1 MSETQLTKIYDGRG
15 NVLSEFHPLYND
27 VKRDIMFGAGGYNP
41 DSTRR
46 GYSGGI
52 YANASSENWVKNRDR
67 IKQMMDA
74 RDQCQFSWI
83 GGMIGRVCRYVV
95 GRLHCKSETGDEQVD
110 AAYDAYFHRWSG
122 EERNDDGTTSCDITG
137 RHRFLKMVQ
146 MAFVAHIVDG
156 DFGFIE
162 IAPQFSPTAQ
172 MDEMGQWVPG
182 TGGYCLQGIEAD
194 RIGSPME
201 GVNDE
206 TYIGGV
212 KIDPK
217 TGRVLFYRIFNRSR
231 TTQYTELGEIEPADF
246 IHLHDFERSD
256 EYRGRTKLLRA
267 LNDLR
272 DIRETLTAEMMS
284 AKTQSQFSVMVGVK
298 DPFSNQGPAAWSG
311 KTDSGTPTQD
321 ALYGKIL
328 KMSEGENFSMMAPA
342 ARPSGA
348 FMNLVDT
355 LIRKLAISLELSYG
369 MVWNLATLG
378 GASQRIETEA
388 DNLKIQ
394 TWQELLKDYLLIRVR
409 NKVIAQ
415 GIANKELPPHP
426 NWKRCNFRFGKA
438 INADLGY
445 EMEAD
450 IKGVQMGIL
459 EVDKVVAKH
468 TGMSFSEVTK
478 SNIASANTAINNATA
493 GTMPVE
499 VFAKGLFPDI
509 TAQRA
514 AYIQSQQPP
523 PPPPSPVSIGVL
535 GDKGIKPLIEI
546 MEKVGDGSIDRESA
560 INAIIDIYSQPGN
573 PLSRQDAEKI
583 IPDEPA
589 EEDLNR
595 DAGLTPEGKHAPV
608 AAGPKTSS
616 SSSSS
621 KSKAV
626 STSRK

>member
-1 MSETQLTKIYDGRG
+1 MSNNNDLVSLYDGRG
-15 NVLSEFHPLYND
+15 NIVTQFSPRWND
-27 VKRDIMFGAGGYNP
+27 VKQEIAFGAQYNP
-41 DSTRR
+41 SPERR
-46 GYSGGI
+46 GTSGNI
-52 YANASSENWVKNRDR
+52 YGNASSESWVRNRDR
-67 IKQMMDA
+67 LKQMWDA
-74 RDQCQFSWI
+74 RDQCQFSWV

-95 GRLHCKSETGDEQVD
+95 GRLHCKSETGDEATD
-110 AAYDAYFHRWSG
+110 SAYDSYFHRWSG

-146 MAFVAHIVDG
+146 MAFVAHLVDG
-156 DFGFIE
+156 DYGFIE
-162 IAPQFSPTAQ
+162 VAPQFSPTAQ
-172 MDEMGQWVPG
+172 VDQSGLWIPG
-182 TGGYCLQGIEAD
+182 TGGFCLQGIEAD

-201 GVNDE
+201 AIQAED
-206 TYIGGV
+206 YIGGV

-217 TGRVLFYRIFNRSR
+217 TGRIAFYRIFNRSR
-231 TTQYTELGEIEPADF
+231 TTQYTPLGEIEPADF

-272 DIRETLTAEMMS
+272 DIREALTAEMMS
-284 AKTQSQFSVMVGVK
+284 AKTQAQFSVMVGLK
-298 DPFSNQGPAAWSG
+298 DPFSNQGPATWTG
-311 KTDSGTPTQD
+311 KTDSGTLTQD
-321 ALYGKIL
+321 AQWGKIL
-328 KMSEGENFSMMAPA
+328 KMAEGEQFSMMAPS

-348 FMNLVDT
+348 FMNLIDT

-388 DNLKIQ
+388 DNMKIQ
-394 TWQELLKDYLLIRVR
+394 TWQDLLKDYVLTRVR

-415 GIANKELPPHP
+415 GIANQELPPHP
-426 NWKRCNFRFGKA
+426 LWKRCSFRFGKA

-445 EMEAD
+445 EMDAD

-459 EVDKVVAKH
+459 ELDKIVAKH

-478 SNIASANTAINNATA
+478 SNIACANTAITNSAE
-493 GTMPVE
+493 GGIPVE
-499 VFAKGLFPDI
+499 TVARGLFPQI
-509 TAQRA
+509 TQERA
-514 AYIQSQQPP
+514 AFLQSQMPP

-560 INAIIDIYSQPGN
+560 INAIIEIYSTPEN

-583 IPDEPA
+583 IPDEPDEA
-589 EEDLNR
+589 DLNR
-595 DAGLTPEGKHAPV
+595 AAGLDAKGNHAPV
-608 AAGPKTSS
+608 AGPKTSS
-616 SSSSS
+616 SRNSSNGS
-621 KSKAV
+621 KSKV
-626 STSRK
+626 TSRN

>member
-1 MSETQLTKIYDGRG
+1 MSKDNQLISLYDGAG
-15 NVLSEFHPLYND
+15 NIVTQFNPKWND
-27 VKRDIMFGAGGYNP
+27 VKREIAFGSQYNP

-46 GYSGGI
+46 GSSGGI
-52 YANASSENWVKNRDR
+52 YANASSESWVKNRDR

-95 GRLHCKSETGDEQVD
+95 GRLHCKSETGDEAVD
-110 AAYDAYFHRWSG
+110 SAYDSYFHRWSG

-156 DFGFIE
+156 DYGFIE

-172 MDEMGQWVPG
+172 MDASGMWIPG
-182 TGGYCLQGIEAD
+182 TGGFCLQSIESD

-217 TGRVLFYRIFNRSR
+217 TGRVLYYRIFNRSR
-231 TTQYTELGEIEPADF
+231 TVQYTPLGEIEPADF

-256 EYRGRTKLLRA
+256 EYRGRTKLLRS

-272 DIRETLTAEMMS
+272 DIREALTAEMMS

-311 KTDSGTPTQD
+311 KTDAGTPTQD

-348 FMNLVDT
+348 FMNLIDT

-459 EVDKVVAKH
+459 ELDKVVSKH
-468 TGMSFSEVTK
+468 TGMSASEVNK
-478 SNIASANTAINNATA
+478 SNLMTANAFITNSAESGI
-493 GTMPVE
+493 PVE
-499 VFAKGLFPDI
+499 TVAKGIFPQI
-509 TAQRA
+509 TAERA
-514 AYIQSQQPP
+514 AFLQSQAPP
-523 PPPPSPVSIGVL
+523 PPPAPLSIQNL
-535 GDKGIKPLIEI
+535 TDKGIKPLVEI
-546 MEKVGDGSIDRESA
+546 MEKVGDGTIDRESA
-560 INAIIDIYSQPGN
+560 IHAVMKIYEG
-573 PLSRQDAEKI
+573 LSRADAEKI

-595 DAGLTPEGKHAPV
+595 AAGLTPSGEHAPV

-616 SSSSS
+616 SSSS